1 MWKTIIFVTRAYYIG
16 GGYSKQ
22 GDRLL
27 AVPKR
32 LSRMEC
38 VVFDTRRCA
47 DQ

>member
-16 GGYSKQ
+16 GGYSNRGTDFWPFQ
-22 GDRLL
+22 
-27 AVPKR
+27 KR

-38 VVFDTRRCA
+38 VVFETRRCA